1 MTRSTESARA
11 KVRRILS
18 DGEWHTGL
26 EIARRVGTS
35 YATGVMAYV
44 RKLRTELHGANT
56 ILAEYDPV
64 ASKKHERQ
72 VWRYRL
78 VPKQTKKAG

>member
-18 DGEWHTGL
+18 DWEWHTGL

-44 RKLRTELHGANT
+44 RKLRDPRFGGCT
-56 ILAEYDPV
+56 IDAEYD
-64 ASKKHERQ
+64 AAKSKRYTRQ

-78 VPKQTKKAG
+78 VLGAKKAG